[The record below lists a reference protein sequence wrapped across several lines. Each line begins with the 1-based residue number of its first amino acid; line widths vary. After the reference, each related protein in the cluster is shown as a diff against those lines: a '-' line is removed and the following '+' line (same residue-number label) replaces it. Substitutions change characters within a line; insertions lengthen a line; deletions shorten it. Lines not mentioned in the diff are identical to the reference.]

1 MVRAIY
7 AADTNTNVIPS
18 VHVIGAIFAAFGL
31 CSTKKLKHRWLKP
44 AVIVLAALISIA
56 TCFVKQHSIL
66 DVFAGIA
73 LSAIIYPIV
82 YIFIKNRMKN
92 S

>member
-1 MVRAIY
+1 M
-7 AADTNTNVIPS
+7 
-18 VHVIGAIFAAFGL
+18 
-31 CSTKKLKHRWLKP
+31 
-44 AVIVLAALISIA
+44 IVLAALISIA

-82 YIFIKNRMKN
+82 YIFIKIE
-92 S
+92 